1 MSKKILTLLAVILM
15 MAFALSAMA
24 CVGNNPG
31 TETTAGSDSE
41 QGSVEDTEIVS
52 APIPE
57 FIETIPPEGGNGQ

>member
-1 MSKKILTLLAVILM
+1 MSKKIFTLLAIVLM
-15 MAFALSAMA
+15 MAIALSAMA

-41 QGSVEDTEIVS
+41 SGSEADTEIVS